1 MTNALHRRLLALES
15 LDSDHAKPLPEVVGD
30 DTPDAELERMRR
42 AGREVYR
49 MSDAVELF
57 ICPPL

>member
-1 MTNALHRRLLALES
+1 MGKLDSRLLALETRA
-15 LDSDHAKPLPEVVGD
+15 SDHAKPLPDVVAD
-30 DTPDAELERMRR
+30 DTPDHELERLRR
-42 AGREVYR
+42 GGREVYR

>member
-1 MTNALHRRLLALES
+1 MTNALHRRLLALETR
-15 LDSDHAKPLPEVVGD
+15 DSHHAKQLPDVVGD
-30 DTPDAELERMRR
+30 DTPDSELERLRR

-57 ICPPL
+57 VL